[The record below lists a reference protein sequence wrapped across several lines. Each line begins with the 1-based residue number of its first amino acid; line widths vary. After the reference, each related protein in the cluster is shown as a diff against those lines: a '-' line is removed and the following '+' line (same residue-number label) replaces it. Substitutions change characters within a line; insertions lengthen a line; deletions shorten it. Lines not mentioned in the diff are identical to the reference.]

1 MMALLCHT
9 RPLSVLKVQV
19 VMMRASALAGRR
31 QCTSMKGVVSIR
43 TRRAE
48 KNRAPIRVK

>member
-1 MMALLCHT
+1 
-9 RPLSVLKVQV
+9 LKFQV
-19 VMMRASALAGRR
+19 VMLRVSTLAGRR
-31 QCTSMKGVVSIR
+31 QCTSMKGVASIR